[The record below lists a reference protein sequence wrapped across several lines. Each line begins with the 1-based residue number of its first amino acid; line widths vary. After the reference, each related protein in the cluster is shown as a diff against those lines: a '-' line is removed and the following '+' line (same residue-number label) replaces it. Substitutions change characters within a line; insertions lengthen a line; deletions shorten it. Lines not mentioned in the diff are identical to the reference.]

1 MVRIFLTITKE
12 QMDELKNH
20 LLLNGYS
27 VTFETENLIKV
38 DENEIYEVKT
48 ILEDRD
54 IEYEFEN
61 AAMSPEAI
69 AKILEAYSRLMDY
82 INNHGY
88 GDEMIINIRVSF
100 NNTLV
105 VTLRGH
111 DGITYDAVVWLDEET
126 GGLQVKNPVTNINFF
141 DLAKEFDIPDET
153 IKYIKYGEEIPYY
166 SLGNANYIEHKW
178 KGNVFQFMFG
188 TFTDTDGDE
197 FNFRV
202 EYHKKS
208 NEFIFF
214 MDYED
219 KEDKIIYNYGVKNFD
234 KFFLRHMSKEYME
247 VIKNKMY
254 KLMKDNNQ

>member
-1 MVRIFLTITKE
+1 MVRIFLTITRE

-27 VTFETENLIKV
+27 VSFETENLIKV
-38 DENEIYEVKT
+38 DENEMYEVKT

-88 GDEMIINIRVSF
+88 GDEMITNIRVSF

-111 DGITYDAVVWLDEET
+111 MGELYDAVVWLDEET
-126 GGLQVKNPVTNINFF
+126 GELQVKNPETNVNFF
-141 DLAKEFDIPDET
+141 DVVKEFDIPKNV
-153 IKYIKYGEEIPYY
+153 IKYIKCGDKSLLYAIEGAEWTDFGWQGNTFYFSYGDFVDNEGE
-166 SLGNANYIEHKW
+166 K
-178 KGNVFQFMFG
+178 
-188 TFTDTDGDE
+188 
-197 FNFRV
+197 FNFRI
-202 EYHKKS
+202 EYRKKS
-208 NEFIFF
+208 QEFIFF
-214 MDYED
+214 IEYED
-219 KEDKIIYNYGVKNFD
+219 DELIYNYGDEDID
-234 KFFLRHMSKEYME
+234 KLFEQYLSRAYMTYIE
-247 VIKNKMY
+247 HYVY
-254 KLMKDNNQ
+254 QLSEKLK